1 MNSAVYTYSR
11 IDEDETNISLN
22 DSSGGTH
29 LNEDERNLINKLEP
43 DKRFVKFHGFF
54 YGILSA
60 MFLALSN
67 VFIKKTIILNG
78 SEQVIVR
85 YTVQLLIMVA
95 IIMFTRSGFLGPVE
109 SRRLL
114 MLRGFLGVLTL
125 VSAHFTVK
133 LINPTDAVSIFS
145 LKTIFV
151 AIIARILLNEK
162 INLAHLVCLIF
173 SIIGVFLITQQSLIF
188 TSTHQP
194 IDSAL
199 NCTTSL
205 HLVDEYSIS
214 GRRHDFNCSID
225 LNKASIAHNS
235 FMTTIGIGLGNV
247 FYAYMMIK

>member
-29 LNEDERNLINKLEP
+29 MNEDERNLINKSEP
-43 DKRFVKFHGFF
+43 VKRFVKFHGFF

-85 YTVQLLIMVA
+85 YTVQLFIMVV

-151 AIIARILLNEK
+151 AIIARVLLNEK

-188 TSTHQP
+188 TTHQP
-194 IDSAL
+194 IDSVP
-199 NCTTSL
+199 NCTTSF

-214 GRRHDFNCSID
+214 GRRHNFNCSID
-225 LNKASIAHNS
+225 PNQPSIAHNS
-235 FMTTIGIGLGNV
+235 FMTILGIGLGNFICINRDLV
-247 FYAYMMIK
+247 K